1 MKKTIEV
8 LNTMEREGLIERYVI
23 AGGVAALFYMEPV
36 LTYDLDVF
44 CILPAADSD
53 IVQLSPIYEWLKG
66 RGYESQAEHV
76 MIEGVPVQFIPAYNA
91 LVEEAVKEAKDVSYE
106 GEPTRVPRAE
116 HLIAIMLD
124 TGRPKDRERIS
135 MMLDET
141 VLDMQLLGEI
151 VERHGLQ
158 EQWRR
163 CNGESHEG
171 E

>member
-1 MKKTIEV
+1 MKKTIQV
-8 LNTMEREGLIERYVI
+8 LNELEKQGVISRYVI

-44 CILPAADSD
+44 CILPAVNSD

-76 MIEGVPVQFIPAYNA
+76 MVEGVPVQFIPAYNE
-91 LVEEAVKEAKDVSYE
+91 LVEEAVKAAKDVKYE
-106 GEPTRVPRAE
+106 GESTRVPRAE

-124 TGRPKDRERIS
+124 TGRPKDRERIA
-135 MMLDET
+135 MMLDEADIDT
-141 VLDMQLLGEI
+141 RLLEEV
-151 VERHGLQ
+151 VERYGLQ
-158 EQWRR
+158 EKWRKYK
-163 CNGESHEG
+163 GERHEG